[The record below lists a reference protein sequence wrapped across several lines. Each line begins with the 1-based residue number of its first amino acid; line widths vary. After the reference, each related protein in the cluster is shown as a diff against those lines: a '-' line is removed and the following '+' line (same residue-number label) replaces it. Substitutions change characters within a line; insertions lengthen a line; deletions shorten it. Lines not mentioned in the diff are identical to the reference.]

1 MAVGFKLH
9 AQDLMIRKTHP
20 DRTIKDRRSEIG
32 RAKGVRVIKSEPPND
47 DPTVD
52 ASSSLHL
59 IAPVH
64 RTINDIRR
72 APPSSEP
79 GRPRSPSATAEAAGA
94 RTIPLQV
101 PLNLKLI
108 GATRRGGRGEHRGEL
123 LTDDAVV
130 ERPGHGKWRPR
141 RGVRFPVRNC
151 PRKQSEDGPRTFPD
165 RRRCSTATHG
175 HRLTA
180 CCGIHEHRPRRR
192 TPSFSLP
199 SACTMADPTSI
210 PWWFTRVL

>member
-1 MAVGFKLH
+1 
-9 AQDLMIRKTHP
+9 MIRKTHP

-64 RTINDIRR
+64 RTFNGIRR
-72 APPSSEP
+72 ASFLRTT
-79 GRPRSPSATAEAAGA
+79 GRLRSPSATAEAAGA

-123 LTDDAVV
+123 LTDDA
-130 ERPGHGKWRPR
+130 ERAGGVDGEAGHGNR
-141 RGVRFPVRNC
+141 RVCGD
-151 PRKQSEDGPRTFPD
+151 DGSQHG
-165 RRRCSTATHG
+165 ST
-175 HRLTA
+175 LTQ
-180 CCGIHEHRPRRR
+180 
-192 TPSFSLP
+192 
-199 SACTMADPTSI
+199 PT
-210 PWWFTRVL
+210 W